1 MTVPTPAHDYER
13 IAQAIA
19 FIERNAQHQPSLDEI
34 AASQHLSTYHFQ
46 RLFARWAG
54 TTPKRYLQ
62 VLTVER
68 AKSLLA
74 SGASALDASC
84 DVGLSSS
91 SRLHDH
97 FVQLEAITPGQ
108 FKSGGANLVVRH
120 AVHDTPF
127 GAAFVASTD
136 RGVCTLSFVDGPD
149 ATGELDELRRSW
161 PNATFVEDPSA
172 TQSHVEAIFAD
183 ATDASRP
190 LTLQVRGTN
199 FQVQVWRALLSIP
212 PGALTSYAHVAQSI
226 GHPSSARAVGQA
238 VGANP
243 VAFVIPCHRVIRQS
257 GDLGGYRWGL
267 TRKLAM
273 HAWEE
278 ARTA

>member
-127 GAAFVASTD
+127 GAAFVASTEVS
-136 RGVCTLSFVDGPD
+136 RSSALRPD
-149 ATGELDELRRSW
+149 SAIKPALQSLVARSAGLASLCSRIAVST
-161 PNATFVEDPSA
+161 PFPS
-172 TQSHVEAIFAD
+172 TR
-183 ATDASRP
+183 SRP
-190 LTLQVRGTN
+190 
-199 FQVQVWRALLSIP
+199 
-212 PGALTSYAHVAQSI
+212 
-226 GHPSSARAVGQA
+226 
-238 VGANP
+238 
-243 VAFVIPCHRVIRQS
+243 
-257 GDLGGYRWGL
+257 
-267 TRKLAM
+267 
-273 HAWEE
+273 
-278 ARTA
+278 